1 MEFKD
6 LKIGD
11 QVYILENTGTF
22 RKITTYNIG
31 TVVSVT
37 TPYDDN
43 SMNNQYLSQML
54 KTKLVDINISCEG
67 TQKKITVGA
76 SKTTITDNTI
86 GLTISTSKD
95 DLVTQISN
103 QCKEYETK
111 IAQIDNYR
119 EELEKCKRIL
129 NQLNGINNDD
139 IVVQSNTDNKEIIKV
154 S

>member
-1 MEFKD
+1 
-6 LKIGD
+6 
-11 QVYILENTGTF
+11 LENTGTF

-67 TQKKITVGA
+67 VQKKITVGA

-95 DLVTQISN
+95 DLVT
-103 QCKEYETK
+103 
-111 IAQIDNYR
+111 
-119 EELEKCKRIL
+119 
-129 NQLNGINNDD
+129 
-139 IVVQSNTDNKEIIKV
+139 
-154 S
+154 

>member
-43 SMNNQYLSQML
+43 SINNQYLSQML

-67 TQKKITVGA
+67 VQKKITVGA

-95 DLVTQISN
+95 ELVKQLN
-103 QCKEYETK
+103 DQCKEYQAK
-111 IAQIDNYR
+111 IAQIDNYK

-129 NQLNGINNDD
+129 NSLNGTKEDV
-139 IVVQSNTDNKEIIKV
+139 IVQNTNTEETIKV

>member
-67 TQKKITVGA
+67 VQKKITVGA

-95 DLVTQISN
+95 ELVKQLN
-103 QCKEYETK
+103 DQCKEYQAK
-111 IAQIDNYR
+111 IAQIDNYK

-129 NQLNGINNDD
+129 NSLNGIKEDV
-139 IVVQSNTDNKEIIKV
+139 IVQNTNTEETIKV

>member
-43 SMNNQYLSQML
+43 SINNQYLSQML

-67 TQKKITVGA
+67 VQKKITVGA

-95 DLVTQISN
+95 ELVKQLN
-103 QCKEYETK
+103 DQCKEYQAK
-111 IAQIDNYR
+111 IAQIDNYK

-129 NQLNGINNDD
+129 NSLNGTKEDA
-139 IVVQSNTDNKEIIKV
+139 IVQNTNTEETIKV

>member
-43 SMNNQYLSQML
+43 SINNQYLSQML

-67 TQKKITVGA
+67 VQKKITVGA

-95 DLVTQISN
+95 ELVKQLN
-103 QCKEYETK
+103 DQCKEYQAK
-111 IAQIDNYR
+111 IAQIDNYK

-129 NQLNGINNDD
+129 NSLNGIKEDV
-139 IVVQSNTDNKEIIKV
+139 IVQNMNTEETIKV

>member
-67 TQKKITVGA
+67 VQKKITVGA
-76 SKTTITDNTI
+76 SKTAITDNTI

-95 DLVTQISN
+95 DLVTQINN
-103 QCKEYETK
+103 QCKEYEAK
-111 IAQIDNYR
+111 IAQIDTYK

-129 NQLNGINNDD
+129 NQLND
-139 IVVQSNTDNKEIIKV
+139 TDNKNIITQTNTNTSETIKV

>member
-67 TQKKITVGA
+67 VQKKITVGA

-95 DLVTQISN
+95 ELVKQLN
-103 QCKEYETK
+103 DQCKEYQAK
-111 IAQIDNYR
+111 IAQIDNYK

-129 NQLNGINNDD
+129 NSLNGTKEDV
-139 IVVQSNTDNKEIIKV
+139 IVQNTNTEETIKV